1 MLDLDYHVE
10 NAVAEPFAAAP
21 LLLFRLRIRQS
32 AGESIPVH
40 AIALRCQVRI
50 DPARRRYQSGEQEK
64 LRDLFS
70 TPDRWSQTLRP
81 MLWTHASVVVPP
93 FTGSTLVDL
102 PVPCTYD
109 FNVAATKFFDSLR
122 EGEVPLSLLFSGT
135 IFHEDEDRGL
145 QVGQI
150 SWEKEATYRLPV
162 RTWKEMM
169 ERYYPN
175 TAWLCLRK
183 DVFDRLHDYKCRLGL
198 PTWEQAM
205 ENLLEAQRE
214 TV

>member
-122 EGEVPLSLLFSGT
+122 EGEV
-135 IFHEDEDRGL
+135 
-145 QVGQI
+145 VGQI